1 MAVRQKLSLLGD
13 LATKRVIKQFASKY
27 HLVYFGAVDAR
38 EDEHELVRGVT
49 VSTSHVDNHYTVGTL
64 QGRDI
69 ILVHR
74 KNTLTFPGKTPSQYK
89 WLIMQLDLAKTG
101 LPHIFVDA
109 HHHDETFYANLF
121 IALPQFQN
129 VTTHLFG
136 DDALFSKRCKVFAF
150 PHEYEA
156 VKGVLR
162 SDITAGIAQHFHQF
176 DYEIIDDRLYVYA
189 SNGVVTM
196 TVLQEMLRVGVW
208 LADVLDG
215 KKAPE

>member
-1 MAVRQKLSLLGD
+1 MAMRHRLSLIGD
-13 LATKRVIKQFASKY
+13 LATKRVIKQFAAKY

-49 VSTSHVDNHYTVGTL
+49 VSTSHIDNHYTVGTL

-69 ILVHR
+69 TVVHR
-74 KNTLTFPGKTPSQYK
+74 KNTLTFPGKAPSQYK
-89 WLIMQLDLAKTG
+89 WLILQLDLARTG
-101 LPHIFVDA
+101 LPHIFIDA

-129 VTTHLFG
+129 VTAHLFAQ
-136 DDALFSKRCKVFAF
+136 DAAFSKHCKAFGF
-150 PHEYEA
+150 PHDYEA
-156 VKGVLR
+156 IAAVLQP
-162 SDITAGIAQHFHQF
+162 DVTAAIGHHFHQF

-189 SNGVVTM
+189 SNSVVTM

-208 LADVLDG
+208 LADFLDG
-215 KKAPE
+215 KSNSS